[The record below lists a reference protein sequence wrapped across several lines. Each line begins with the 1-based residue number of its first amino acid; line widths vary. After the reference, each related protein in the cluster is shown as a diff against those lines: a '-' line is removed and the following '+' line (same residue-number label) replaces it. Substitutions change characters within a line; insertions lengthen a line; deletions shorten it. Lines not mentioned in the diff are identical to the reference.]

1 MQQRPPEKAHVVTP
15 GTQYL
20 PEAYRMADFAA
31 FYRRIRRSLETF
43 AASPSHSGLYPD
55 PIEHCE
61 ICRWREP
68 CASRRRSDDHLSLVA
83 GIAKTQIEE
92 LVRRGAGTM
101 AALATLPIP
110 LQWRPDRGS
119 APGYEKV
126 REQARLQVEGRRLSL
141 RDFLLVRRGFLASSI
156 GSVWFAFEISL
167 VG

>member
-1 MQQRPPEKAHVVTP
+1 
-15 GTQYL
+15 
-20 PEAYRMADFAA
+20 MADFAA

-101 AALATLPIP
+101 AALATLPI
-110 LQWRPDRGS
+110 LEAQADQIDGVCNIFHLNAKGRIQTDKYRPDLPITNTLS
-119 APGYEKV
+119 YEKP
-126 REQARLQVEGRRLSL
+126 
-141 RDFLLVRRGFLASSI
+141 
-156 GSVWFAFEISL
+156 
-167 VG
+167 